1 MSIVHCWARGCHT
14 SRPGDE
20 GFPIPRAVPAVIG
33 PPEALACFA
42 DAASLATYLRHA
54 HPPQRPGALGTEDC
68 RALAVFLLEANA
80 LSTPAPPTGAPAGT
94 WPLVTLTVCLL
105 VFAGLWLSARLDG

>member
-33 PPEALACFA
+33 PPEALAGFA
-42 DAASLATYLRHA
+42 DAASLAAYLQQA